1 MYEMQGTLPG
11 LAAQVSQLPGFPDA
25 ARRPPESGTRARL
38 RFPYSSHV
46 PELPPGS
53 ARF

>member
-11 LAAQVSQLPGFPDA
+11 LAAWVSQLPGFPDA
-25 ARRPPESGTRARL
+25 ARRPPEPGTRARI
-38 RFPYSSHV
+38 RFPSSSHV